1 VTGNLEELSAIVV
14 DTGFRIHKDLGPGLL
29 ESVYELIL
37 AEKLRR
43 LGIAVDRQRPINISY
58 EDVQIESAFRVDLLI
73 ERRLVV
79 EIKSLEQIAPVHAK
93 QILTYIRLMNLPLGL
108 LMNFGAATFREGVRR
123 LVNNHTDFASSRLR
137 ANQSLSAQ

>member
-1 VTGNLEELSAIVV
+1 MTGNLEELSAIVV

>member
-1 VTGNLEELSAIVV
+1 MKRNLEELSAIAV
-14 DTGFRIHKDLGPGLL
+14 DTAFHIHKDLGPGLL

-37 AEKLRR
+37 AEKLRK
-43 LGIAVDRQRPINISY
+43 LGLAVDRQMPINISY
-58 EDVQIESAFRVDLLI
+58 EEVQIENAFRVDLLI
-73 ERRLVV
+73 EGRLVV

-93 QILTYIRLMNLPLGL
+93 QVLTYIRLMNLPLGI

-137 ANQSLSAQ
+137 ANQIAPAI

>member
-1 VTGNLEELSAIVV
+1 MTENLEELSAIVV

-43 LGIAVDRQRPINISY
+43 LGIDVDRQMPINISY
-58 EDVQIESAFRVDLLI
+58 EDVQIENAFRVDLLV
-73 ERRLVV
+73 EGRLVV

>member
-1 VTGNLEELSAIVV
+1 MREKACRHVSDA
-14 DTGFRIHKDLGPGLL
+14 GFGRG
-29 ESVYELIL
+29 
-37 AEKLRR
+37 A
-43 LGIAVDRQRPINISY
+43 RPVINISY
-58 EDVQIESAFRVDLLI
+58 EDVQIENAFRVDLLV
-73 ERRLVV
+73 EGRLVV